1 MKKMFSIV
9 LTLMMVFSLVAC
21 GNGGTEESSAPEEIS
36 GSESSAV
43 PEENTPSSESIVS
56 AESASQVEESS
67 QPETETGAASLVV
80 YFSWSGNTESV
91 ANEIQAQTGA
101 DIFEIVPA
109 EPYTDDY
116 NTLLDI
122 AQNEQANDARP
133 AIAQSVENFD
143 RYETV
148 YFGFP
153 NWWGDMPMILYT
165 FLDEYDFS
173 GKTIAP
179 FVPSGGSGFSGTIGT
194 IESMEPDAAV
204 TEGLSLRSSDAADP
218 AAAVTEWLA
227 GIGLAE

>member
-1 MKKMFSIV
+1 MKKILSFV
-9 LTLMMVFSLVAC
+9 LILTMVFSLAAC
-21 GNGGTEESSAPEEIS
+21 GNSGTPESSTQAATSGPE
-36 GSESSAV
+36 GSDA
-43 PEENTPSSESIVS
+43 PEENTPSSEST
-56 AESASQVEESS
+56 APTESVPQDEESS
-67 QPETETGAASLVV
+67 QPETETGSTSLVV

-91 ANEIQAQTGA
+91 ATEIQPQTGA
-101 DIFEIVPA
+101 DIFEIVPS

-116 NTLLDI
+116 DTLLDI
-122 AQNEQANDARP
+122 AQDEQANDARP

-143 RYETV
+143 QYETV

-165 FLDEYDFS
+165 FLDDYDFS

-179 FVPSGGSGFSGTIGT
+179 FVTSGGSGFSGTI
-194 IESMEPDAAV
+194 ESMEPDATV
-204 TEGLSLRSSDAADP
+204 TEGLSLGSSEAADP